1 LVTIK
6 YLLDSDWAIYYLRG
20 REPFV
25 KAIDRYRQEGIAISV
40 VSIAELYEGVFWSPK
55 PEEKEIVLLDFL
67 EGFNT
72 INLSRPIARIVGKKR
87 AELRGKGLTVNNFD
101 LIIACTAEYHKL
113 SILTNNLKHYE
124 KVPGIGNIISLGV

>member
-1 LVTIK
+1 MVALK

-20 REPFV
+20 KEPFV
-25 KAIDRYRQEGIAISV
+25 KAIDKYRNEGIAISV

-67 EGFNT
+67 EGFT
-72 INLSRPIARIVGKKR
+72 VINLSKPIARLFGKKR

-101 LIIACTAEYHKL
+101 LLIACTAEYHKL
-113 SILTNNLKHYE
+113 TILTNNIKHYE
-124 KVPGIGNIISLGV
+124 KVPGTGKIKSLSV